1 MALQNLRQSGMMLHL
16 LDALDRGENIGH
28 YGRLVFVMVARY
40 FLSDEE
46 VIEQLTKDPDCDEQ
60 KAKDIVTQV
69 EARGYN
75 PPKRE
80 RILEWMK
87 EQDFPICQDPGDKRA
102 CNVYQSLDFPPEV
115 YEKISSYYQEGRR

>member
-1 MALQNLRQSGMMLHL
+1 MAVQDLRESGMMAHL
-16 LDALDRGENIGH
+16 LDALERGEDIGH

-46 VIEQLTKDPDCDEQ
+46 VIQYLMKDRDCDEQ
-60 KAKDIVTQV
+60 KAQSIVAQV

-80 RILEWMK
+80 RILDWMK
-87 EQDFPICQDPGDKRA
+87 QQEFPICQDPDNPGA
-102 CNVYQSLDFPPEV
+102 CNVYKNLDFPPEV
-115 YEKISSYYQEGRR
+115 YEKISSYYKEAHH